1 MKKFIRILPVVLL
14 AVVLTV
20 SFAGVVDAQQKTDL
34 QLVAE
39 KGVKDLDKTQIFETV
54 KRIADAMFMIL
65 VILSVFTIFIAA
77 FQFVT
82 AGDNA
87 ETLSS
92 ARQKLI
98 WAGVGLILALLA
110 FSLPAFLLNI
120 INPAGGA

>member
-98 WAGVGLILALLA
+98 WAAVGLILALLA
-110 FSLPAFLLNI
+110 FSLPTFLLNI
-120 INPAGGA
+120 INPVGGA